1 MSTQFTSTCVFRIAQ
16 TGEQPKYTIRRRF
29 PRYRTNLPVQ
39 VRDRQQRT
47 HVGHCF
53 VIAEAGLGATLPETI
68 PVGSLVQLLFS
79 IPSHS
84 TQLKVLAL
92 VRNQNDR
99 QHGFEFLSLT
109 EDDRLFLRQF
119 CEELASEQSHHEFV
133 GAHV

>member
-53 VIAEAGLGATLPETI
+53 VIAAGGLGATLPESI
-68 PVGSLVQLLFS
+68 SVGSIVQLLFTL
-79 IPSHS
+79 PSQA
-84 TQLKVLAL
+84 TPLKIWAL
-92 VRNQNDR
+92 VRNQFDR

-109 EDDRLFLRQF
+109 EADRQSIKGF
-119 CEELASEQSHHEFV
+119 CNQLATDPRNADKWT
-133 GAHV
+133 AH

>member
-1 MSTQFTSTCVFRIAQ
+1 MSTQFASTSVLKNAQ
-16 TGEQPKYTIRRRF
+16 TGEQSIYADRRRF
-29 PRYRTNLPVQ
+29 ARYRTNLPVR

-68 PVGSLVQLLFS
+68 LLGSIVQLLFT

-84 TQLKVLAL
+84 TPLKVLAL
-92 VRNQNDR
+92 VRNQIDR

-109 EDDRLFLRQF
+109 EDDRLLLRQF
-119 CEELASEQSHHEFV
+119 CDELASEQSRNEFV
-133 GAHV
+133 CGHV